1 MPAFLAPVLLGM
13 EGVFLA
19 SQLAGAVQSR
29 NEKQIERAAIRNQKG
44 EARDFGRQISRDI
57 ANMKK
62 TGQILGVNDSLI
74 TALNSYQQMS
84 PYQEASFR
92 TNEFL
97 SMLAQKNHYRIAAL
111 ATPTKP
117 DPVESK
123 LAQELWNVTL

>member
-19 SQLAGAVQSR
+19 SQLAGAIQSR
-29 NEKQIERAAIRNQKG
+29 NEKQIERAAIRNQKA
-44 EARDFGRQISRDI
+44 EARDYGRQISREI
-57 ANMKK
+57 ASMKK
-62 TGQILGVNDSLI
+62 SNQILGINDALG
-74 TALNSYQQMS
+74 TALASYQQMS
-84 PYQEASFR
+84 PYQEATFR

-123 LAQELWNVTL
+123 LAQEIWNVTL